1 VECCQTFFNL
11 FAFCACIVLVG
22 VLCIVYHINTE
33 RKHTMTNRI
42 TKKHLQHQI
51 DNLNAMFGY
60 SLQAYSKDAD
70 GKFKANPGTY
80 VLDCAYGGYRLSQ
93 LCNESG
99 GERDITPR
107 GTARETYDNIRAFI
121 AGADAARKAA
131 A

>member
-1 VECCQTFFNL
+1 VAAIRQSSLTTVG
-11 FAFCACIVLVG
+11 FCPTTNPI
-22 VLCIVYHINTE
+22 IPE
-33 RKHTMTNRI
+33 RKHTMTTRI

-70 GKFKANPGTY
+70 GKFTANTGTY

-93 LCNESG
+93 ICNENG

>member
-1 VECCQTFFNL
+1 MQK
-11 FAFCACIVLVG
+11 G
-22 VLCIVYHINTE
+22 
-33 RKHTMTNRI
+33 RHTMTNRI